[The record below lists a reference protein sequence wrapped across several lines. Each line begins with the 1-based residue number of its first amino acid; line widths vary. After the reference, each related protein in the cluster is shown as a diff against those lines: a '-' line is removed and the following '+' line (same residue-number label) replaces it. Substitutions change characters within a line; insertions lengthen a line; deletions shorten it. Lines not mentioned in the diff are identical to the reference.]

1 MRRRRVSATWSR
13 RQSGRGF
20 NLAMAAPLR
29 YLQND
34 RHHCQVH
41 YHHGHHGK
49 EVVPRP
55 LAPNP
60 AAKSRLVHCV
70 VACLVRG
77 GKVITP
83 GLATCSEGSPR
94 LRPHLARMLNGR
106 QPKSMTQHAEIA
118 ALNRLPKST
127 TLRQLRQM
135 TLVVIRPKYNQE
147 LKRSRMLC
155 AQPCLECAQIIA
167 ALGIKSVVYS
177 VEDML
182 CSCTP
187 LELLNISSPSS
198 GTEWIMRE
206 EAASE

>member
-1 MRRRRVSATWSR
+1 
-13 RQSGRGF
+13 
-20 NLAMAAPLR
+20 
-29 YLQND
+29 
-34 RHHCQVH
+34 
-41 YHHGHHGK
+41 
-49 EVVPRP
+49 
-55 LAPNP
+55 
-60 AAKSRLVHCV
+60 
-70 VACLVRG
+70 
-77 GKVITP
+77 
-83 GLATCSEGSPR
+83 
-94 LRPHLARMLNGR
+94 
-106 QPKSMTQHAEIA
+106 MTQHAEIA

-135 TLVVIRPKYNQE
+135 TLVVIRQKYNQE

>member
-1 MRRRRVSATWSR
+1 
-13 RQSGRGF
+13 
-20 NLAMAAPLR
+20 MAAPMS

-34 RHHCQVH
+34 RHHQGQVH
-41 YHHGHHGK
+41 YHHTHHGK
-49 EVVPRP
+49 QVIPRP
-55 LAPNP
+55 LGPNP
-60 AAKSRLVHCV
+60 CAKPRLVHCV

-83 GLATCSEGSPR
+83 GLAMCSEGSPR
-94 LRPHLARMLNGR
+94 LRPHLARLLNGR

-147 LKRSRMLC
+147 LKRLRMLC
-155 AQPCLECAQIIA
+155 AQPCLECAQIIQ

-177 VEDML
+177 AEDML
-182 CSCTP
+182 CNCTP
-187 LELLNISSPSS
+187 RELLSISSPSS

-206 EAASE
+206 AAAAE